1 MSGYTALYMVAW
13 AQAGRRKSDVF
24 RWFDRT
30 SWGSWSHLKGRD
42 IELGGWAHHYGSAF
56 ATFIVS
62 IRSIEADVWVSFP
75 GDLFVHRPI

>member
-30 SWGSWSHLKGRD
+30 SWASWSQLKGRD
-42 IELGGWAHHYGSAF
+42 IELGGWAQGTSLWIRVCNFHRQY
-56 ATFIVS
+56 S
-62 IRSIEADVWVSFP
+62 IY
-75 GDLFVHRPI
+75 